1 MAGSPFLT
9 EDFLAPDGTLLENL
23 GTGLVR
29 STASGNNGTA
39 QVTNSRATQAAA
51 TNAVYCWG
59 SNPAPSPNYEVSAK
73 YFFNS
78 GTGNPSVGV
87 CARMAGPGG
96 APLTFYQARLVNNS
110 SGLVLAR
117 FMNGAAVTLQS
128 TPMSFLFGDEPKVT
142 LRMQGDQLSVLLND
156 QLTLGPLSDSE
167 IPGAGYVGLRMASAN
182 VNQIR
187 VTEVRATSLDGGPA
201 PIVGQLNATLDG
213 ATISSSAQLQVA
225 GSLSETLSPAT
236 LSSTAAF
243 SSSASLSKTL
253 APATLTAAVYIE
265 AEPPGP
271 DGIEVVLSKTLA
283 AATLAATA
291 SLAINGALSST
302 LAGATLVST
311 ATTATAFDIS
321 KINQARAVVFG
332 GSGSRFVIFEGSGS
346 RVVVFEGSGKRI
358 RVKDMDVKVPVK
370 DGAKWKVDR
379 DRDEISYYASDIT
392 AELRD
397 RNTTAV
403 PAAVV
408 VLPYGVEILEGPEIQ
423 VVTIDGVERTF
434 VVVKLGDA
442 AGELPEDWRW
452 VARVP
457 CANGERFDKTT
468 WFNEVDP

>member
-1 MAGSPFLT
+1 MAGSPFLA
-9 EDFLAPDGTLLENL
+9 EDFLAPDGTLLENI

-29 STASGNNGTA
+29 STASGNNGAA
-39 QVTNSRATQAAA
+39 QVMNSRATQAAA

-78 GTGNPSVGV
+78 SAGNPSVGV
-87 CARMAGPGG
+87 CARMAGSGG

-117 FMNGAAVTLQS
+117 FLNGAAVTLQS

-156 QLTLGPLSDSE
+156 QLTLGPLTDSA
-167 IPGAGYVGLRMASAN
+167 ITGAGYVGLRMASAN

-187 VTEVRATSLDGGPA
+187 VTEVRATSLDNGRGPV
-201 PIVGQLNATLDG
+201 VGELNATLDG
-213 ATISSSAQLQVA
+213 ATINSSAQVQVSGA
-225 GSLSETLSPAT
+225 FSKSLDPAT
-236 LSSTAAF
+236 LSSSGVI
-243 SSSASLSKTL
+243 SSEASLTKVL
-253 APATLTAAVYIE
+253 APAVLAASALIE

-271 DGIEVVLSKTLA
+271 DVIE
-283 AATLAATA
+283 
-291 SLAINGALSST
+291 GALSEILDGATLTAAASIAVKGELSTT
-302 LAGATLVST
+302 LAGAALA
-311 ATTATAFDIS
+311 ATVTTVTSLDIS
-321 KINQARAVVFG
+321 KVHPARVVVFG
-332 GSGSRFVIFEGSGS
+332 GSGSKVVVFEGSGS

-358 RVKDMDVKVPVK
+358 RIKQMDVKVPIK
-370 DGAKWKVDR
+370 DGSKWKVDR
-379 DRDEISYYASDIT
+379 DRDEISYYAADVT
-392 AELRD
+392 EELRD

-403 PAAVV
+403 LSQVV
-408 VLPYGVEILEGPEIQ
+408 ALPYGVEVLEEAEIQ
-423 VVTIDGVERTF
+423 VATIEGVERTF
-434 VVVKLGDA
+434 VVVKLGGVD
-442 AGELPEDWRW
+442 GELPEDWRW